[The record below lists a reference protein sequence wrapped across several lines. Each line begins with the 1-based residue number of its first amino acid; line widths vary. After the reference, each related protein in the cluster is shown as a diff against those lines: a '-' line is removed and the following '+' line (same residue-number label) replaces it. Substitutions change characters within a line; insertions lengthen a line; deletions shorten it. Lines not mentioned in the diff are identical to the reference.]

1 MRLLK
6 CCLDVVILLMLH
18 GSLLGDVTP
27 LSLDIQRTVAQKV
40 YNSLYD
46 ENSKESFACL
56 QDLLLHTSLVQDIK
70 VNETLLSRAL
80 LHNICVDAIRVLVDK
95 GCRID
100 EKSLDYLH
108 LCLEKKW
115 FDVCAHLINKKFSR
129 RNKKNNPV
137 KFTVELVLKKG
148 AMITYTVLNV
158 ISPSTKLKT
167 LF

>member
-1 MRLLK
+1 
-6 CCLDVVILLMLH
+6 MLH

-27 LSLDIQRTVAQKV
+27 LSLDIQKTVAQKI
-40 YNSLYD
+40 YNTLYD

-56 QDLLLHTSLVQDIK
+56 QDLLLHKSVVQGIK

-80 LHNICVDAIRVLVDK
+80 LHNISLDAIRVLVDK
-95 GCRID
+95 SCRID

-108 LCLEKKW
+108 LCLEKEW
-115 FDVCAHLINKKFSR
+115 YDICAHLINKKFSR
-129 RNKKNNPV
+129 KNKKSNPV

-148 AMITYTVLNV
+148 AIRTYIV
-158 ISPSTKLKT
+158 IPLSTKVKI